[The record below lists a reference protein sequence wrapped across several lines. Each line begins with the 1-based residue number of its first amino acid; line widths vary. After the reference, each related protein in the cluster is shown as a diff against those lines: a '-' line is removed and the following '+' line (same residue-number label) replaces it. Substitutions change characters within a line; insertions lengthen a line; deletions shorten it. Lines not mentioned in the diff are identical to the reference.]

1 MKHILLVFIGGGI
14 GSVLRY
20 VISLQL
26 NKTSISNLPL
36 GTLLV
41 NVVGSLLI
49 GIFLGLAL
57 KNTVLNTN
65 QALFLTAGFC
75 GGFTTFSAFAF
86 ENQVLLKSGDY
97 MTFAVYTIASITLA
111 ILAVFLGLWMVKGA

>member
-1 MKHILLVFIGGGI
+1 MKHILLVFIGGGL

-26 NKTSISNLPL
+26 NKTKISNLPL

-57 KNTVLNTN
+57 KNKVLT
-65 QALFLTAGFC
+65 
-75 GGFTTFSAFAF
+75 
-86 ENQVLLKSGDY
+86 
-97 MTFAVYTIASITLA
+97 
-111 ILAVFLGLWMVKGA
+111 